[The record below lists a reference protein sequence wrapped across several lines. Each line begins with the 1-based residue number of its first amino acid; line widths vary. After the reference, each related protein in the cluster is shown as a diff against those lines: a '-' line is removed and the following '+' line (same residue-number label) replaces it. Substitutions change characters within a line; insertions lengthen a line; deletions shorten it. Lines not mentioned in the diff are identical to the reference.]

1 MLRKRT
7 KIILIIA
14 VLILYFLILN
24 ERDKRLFEGY
34 EEYKENQYINSFEY
48 WLENEGR
55 WYNEQVHARKHN
67 SIR

>member
-1 MLRKRT
+1 MLRKRRT
-7 KIILIIA
+7 ILIVII
-14 VLILYFLILN
+14 VILYFLFLN
-24 ERDKRLFEGY
+24 EMDKRLFEGY

>member
-14 VLILYFLILN
+14 VLILYLLILN

-55 WYNEQVHARKHN
+55 
-67 SIR
+67 

>member
-14 VLILYFLILN
+14 ILTLYLLILN
-24 ERDKRLFEGY
+24 ERDKRLFKGY
-34 EEYKENQYINSFEY
+34 EEYKVNQYINSFEY

-55 WYNEQVHARKHN
+55 E
-67 SIR
+67 

>member
-14 VLILYFLILN
+14 VLILYFLFLN
-24 ERDKRLFEGY
+24 EMDKRLFKGY
-34 EEYKENQYINSFEY
+34 EEYKQTQYINSFEY

-55 WYNEQVHARKHN
+55 E
-67 SIR
+67 